1 MSDDITHNLTVVREA
16 LEAEGLGVHVKLIDA
31 AIEGVAGL
39 RASVPAD
46 WPVKE
51 NLKHE
56 IVLMPNARDIKTAK
70 KQDPRACALH
80 NAACRMFD
88 IPNCAIGGRWAYIP
102 QRDKTGKHYIAR
114 MQAPIETRKA
124 IQHFDKTG
132 EMPEG
137 GFRFVPIAPS
147 HRYKAKNSYNK
158 SVRTGDHIPTSG
170 KKRKI
175 SKKRLPPMRAIPR
188 TFAA

>member
-1 MSDDITHNLTVVREA
+1 MPRHTVQEY
-16 LEAEGLGVHVKLIDA
+16 LGV
-31 AIEGVAGL
+31 
-39 RASVPAD
+39 PAE

-51 NLKHE
+51 KLKHE
-56 IVLMPNARDIKTAK
+56 IVLTPNARDIKTAK
-70 KQDPRACALH
+70 RQDPRACALH

-102 QRDKTGKHYIAR
+102 QRDAKGKHYIAR
-114 MQAPIETRKA
+114 MQAPTETRKA
-124 IQHFDKTG
+124 IQKFDKTG
-132 EMPEG
+132 VMPEG

-147 HRYKAKNSYNK
+147 HQYKAKNAYNK
-158 SVRTGDHIPTSG
+158 EWMKGKVGNTG

-175 SKKRLPPMRAIPR
+175 TKKRLPPMRAIPR